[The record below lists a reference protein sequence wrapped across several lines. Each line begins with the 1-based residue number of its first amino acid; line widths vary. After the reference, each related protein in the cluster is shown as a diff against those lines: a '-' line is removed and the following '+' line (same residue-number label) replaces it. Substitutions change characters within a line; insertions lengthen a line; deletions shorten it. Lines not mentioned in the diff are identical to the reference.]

1 MTDLEWQEQDLIRA
15 LQLVDDVRR
24 KHLPSHKMFCGLRD
38 GLVMATEALGN
49 ALYEI
54 RYEIEE
60 NQPMPVYRPQ
70 VAK

>member
-24 KHLPSHKMFCGLRD
+24 KHLPSHKNFCGLRT
-38 GLVMATEALGN
+38 GLMMATDALGD

>member
-24 KHLPSHKMFCGLRD
+24 KHLPSHKSFCGLRT
-38 GLVMATEALGN
+38 GLVMATEALGS

>member
-24 KHLPSHKMFCGLRD
+24 RHVPSHKSFCGLRS
-38 GLVMATEALGN
+38 GLVMATEALGD

>member
-1 MTDLEWQEQDLIRA
+1 MTDLEQQEESLIRA

-24 KHLPSHKMFCGLRD
+24 KHVPSHKTFCGLRS
-38 GLVMATEALGN
+38 GLVMATEALGD

-60 NQPMPVYRPQ
+60 ESPMPVYRPQ

>member
-24 KHLPSHKMFCGLRD
+24 KHLPSHKTFCGLRD

>member
-1 MTDLEWQEQDLIRA
+1 MTDLEQQEEDLIRA
-15 LQLVDDVRR
+15 LQLVDDVLRR
-24 KHLPSHKMFCGLRD
+24 HLPAHKSFCVIRSQLA
-38 GLVMATEALGN
+38 MAREALGGGIR
-49 ALYEI
+49 EI